1 MYIRNKLNGST
12 HKIVNLEKELI
23 EWIHTWVW
31 KSQNADEPDNVLRNC
46 QKKLE
51 NKIKSCI
58 FLSIKLFYNAS
69 QGRSFCKH

>member
-31 KSQNADEPDNVLRNC
+31 KSQNADEADNVLRNC

-51 NKIKSCI
+51 KQNKIMHFSFNKT
-58 FLSIKLFYNAS
+58 FL
-69 QGRSFCKH
+69 